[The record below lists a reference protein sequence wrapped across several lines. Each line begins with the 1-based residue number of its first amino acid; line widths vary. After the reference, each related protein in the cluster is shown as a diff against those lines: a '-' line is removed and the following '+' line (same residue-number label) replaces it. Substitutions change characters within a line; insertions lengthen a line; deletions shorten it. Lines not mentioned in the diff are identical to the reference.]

1 MFKDSLN
8 LITRFRYLSK
18 PRLSFIFILL
28 SAFLAPTP
36 VVAAP
41 DFPPPPQA
49 MVEWVGKNMEV
60 NGIKSAVRSFH
71 TKKSIEKVVEFY
83 RKEWKRPV
91 AKNMPG
97 FVETIDSAPWYI
109 ISRIENGY
117 LLTVQVQV
125 KKNDDSGSWGYL
137 SMSPLPGKNSGNSE
151 IGKGTPK
158 MPGSHV
164 LNETKSKDP
173 GKKATTLIISNDHS
187 VSSNVAFYRNHYQ
200 AKGWTTETDRD
211 LGQGKSHTLVF
222 KTRRNRITMMFMKDK
237 KSTKI
242 VINSV
247 THSLF

>member
-1 MFKDSLN
+1 MFKATLK
-8 LITRFRYLSK
+8 IMRFRHQTRS
-18 PRLSFIFILL
+18 RLSFIFIFL
-28 SAFLAPTP
+28 SAFLAPTL
-36 VVAAP
+36 VVAAAP

-49 MVEWVGKNMEV
+49 MVEWVGKNMVV

-71 TKKSIEKVVEFY
+71 TNKSIEKVVEFY

-91 AKNMPG
+91 AKGLPG

-109 ISRIENGY
+109 ISRIEDGY

-125 KKNDDSGSWGYL
+125 KKNDESGSWGYL
-137 SMSPLPGKNSGNSE
+137 SMSPLPGKNSISE

-158 MPGSHV
+158 MSGSNV
-164 LNETKSKDP
+164 LSEVKSKDP

-200 AKGWTTETDRD
+200 AKGWTAETDRD
-211 LGQGKSHTLVF
+211 LSQGKSHTLVF

-237 KSTKI
+237 NSTKI